1 MLELLCGV
9 GPVPERVSAWLGR
22 HPGVAAAGM
31 LLAALACATA
41 DGWLA

>member
-22 HPGVAAAGM
+22 HPGVAAALM
-31 LLAALACATA
+31 LLCALAVTTA
-41 DGWLA
+41 DGWFA